1 MASHEFAVIKLL
13 RNKVPRVEEDQVMI
27 IAKKKII
34 ITDCKTVMLNR
45 YLLVHLNINLF
56 LFGSLFE
63 LSKKKKHTGDNF
75 SGLAQNVN

>member
-13 RNKVPRVEEDQVMI
+13 RNIVPRVEEDQVMI
-27 IAKKKII
+27 KII
-34 ITDCKTVMLNR
+34 ITDCKTVMLYR

-63 LSKKKKHTGDNF
+63 LSKKTQEMIFQGYLILSEF
-75 SGLAQNVN
+75 